1 MEGSL
6 EGTVKQ
12 SGVGPSFSSEV
23 NKAVDLCVNG
33 LNKRFG

>member
-6 EGTVKQ
+6 EGKVKR

-23 NKAVDLCVNG
+23 NKAVDLCVI
-33 LNKRFG
+33 FV